1 MARMRFGEV
10 SCLNLSEIFSQ
21 PRVSHLQVPSAV
33 SIFYHEDMFLL
44 SSKGYAHVTNKTDD
58 CLTMNFRCPN
68 KQVGEVNN
76 RGRLGFRVGG
86 YERHVVNET
95 GRPKATN

>member
-1 MARMRFGEV
+1 
-10 SCLNLSEIFSQ
+10 
-21 PRVSHLQVPSAV
+21 
-33 SIFYHEDMFLL
+33 MFLL

-68 KQVGEVNN
+68 KQAGEVNN

-86 YERHVVNET
+86 YERHVVNEG
-95 GRPKATN
+95 GRQEGLRPQTESLWEVQGWAKVQFPDFP